1 MHHTLGDINVR
12 FVPSCVY
19 AWYARQPFYHSI
31 VDSTPQKF
39 AVHAT
44 ADPLHLDTNDSKAMH
59 AGRSEAHFIAGMF
72 VNLTPGLSRRL
83 PFRAYHRVRI
93 SVCSACSARVCV
105 GCVCVCVCLC
115 AHACFACKSSRCH
128 GRNGRTYGRS
138 RERWC
143 GRNGR
148 NGRTY
153 GEHGGWLHPLVHS

>member
-1 MHHTLGDINVR
+1 MQMLNLVYLVNACIGMLGSSHTAHTHHMHHTLGDINVR

-19 AWYARQPFYHSI
+19 AWYARQPFYHSM

-39 AVHAT
+39 AIHAT

-105 GCVCVCVCLC
+105 GCVCVLVCTCLLC
-115 AHACFACKSSRCH
+115 LQVFTMSWAEWADVW
-128 GRNGRTYGRS
+128 T
-138 RERWC
+138 
-143 GRNGR
+143 
-148 NGRTY
+148 
-153 GEHGGWLHPLVHS
+153 